1 MARLD
6 GTPGK
11 ANPAAQDSD
20 LRRLDRWPSLVSGDG
35 HVTTYHTIEL
45 GDRGLLA
52 PGRWRWARAIGW
64 MAVLFVAMVT
74 LSGPPPPAFAEL
86 TGIPIG
92 TATIISGLLPLVM
105 YVVYAGLVRWA
116 ERRAPSELSLR
127 ALPLDLVIGLAIGT
141 GMFVLVFTILRL
153 TGAYS
158 LESGQWADWPSDI
171 LKTLSTGFREEL
183 IARLVVFRL
192 VMRAFG
198 LWPALA
204 FSALTFGLGH
214 LGNPNASTVAA
225 LAIAVEA
232 GLMLAGFYILTG
244 RIWMAVGV
252 HAAWNFAQGPIFGAR
267 ISGFTESG
275 SLFVSAPVVDTP
287 DWLSGGP
294 FGPEASVPAIIVG
307 SLVFIVVILAARRR
321 RLV

>member
-1 MARLD
+1 M
-6 GTPGK
+6 T
-11 ANPAAQDSD
+11 S
-20 LRRLDRWPSLVSGDG
+20 
-35 HVTTYHTIEL
+35 YHAIEL
-45 GDRGLLA
+45 GDRGVLA

-64 MAVLFVAMVT
+64 MIALFVAMVA
-74 LSGPPPPAFAEL
+74 LSGPPPPAFAKL

-92 TATIISGLLPLVM
+92 PVTIISGLLPLVM
-105 YVVYAGLVRWA
+105 YLVYAGLVRWA
-116 ERRAPSELSLR
+116 ERRTPGELSLP
-127 ALPLDLVIGLAIGT
+127 ALPRDLAIGILIGI
-141 GMFVLVFTILRL
+141 GMFTLVFTILRL
-153 TGAYS
+153 SGAYS
-158 LESGQWADWPSDI
+158 LAPGQWVDWPGDI

-204 FSALTFGLGH
+204 FSALTFGLSH
-214 LGNPNASTVAA
+214 LGNPNATMVAA

-232 GLMLAGFYILTG
+232 GLMLAGFYIITG

-275 SLFVSAPVVDTP
+275 SLFVSAPVAGAP

-294 FGPEASVPAIIVG
+294 FGPEASVPSIVVG
-307 SLVFIVVILAARRR
+307 SLIFIVVMMAARRR
-321 RLV
+321 RLI